1 MNLKIRFV
9 ALITLMTL
17 LPLCSTAQEELVNVR
32 RGDCTPG
39 INDNENEDGNGPRRA
54 SRRLPAIRT
63 NWDPNKTYKQ
73 MVVLFE
79 FSDSVFHREDARA
92 AYDRIFNEAGYNEG
106 LGAGCVADYFRDQ
119 SGGLLNLSF
128 DIYGPVTVSGKAQPY
143 DNPTIDTRNYGR
155 TQMEEATR
163 KVLEAYPDADYSQYD
178 WNGDGT
184 IEQVIYVYAGPGG
197 NKDTPKSYGHIW
209 PNTSTMS
216 QQTTPG
222 GYRISNYTC
231 SAELWLAGNKDL
243 RSCGI
248 GTICHEFS
256 HSLGLPDIY
265 PVGNNW
271 TGSVADE
278 WDLMDGG
285 NFTNY
290 GWCPPNYSPL
300 EKMLL
305 GWLQPVELTEAFSA
319 KDMPSAADSR
329 LVYQVKHTDNE
340 YLLIENRQWKGWDL
354 GLPGKGIVIWHV
366 NYDASDWKN
375 NRVNS
380 TTNQPRYS
388 LVAADNMNYDDWIA
402 KAKAMGITM
411 QNKLYRNSPRLNS
424 ILLSGSVYPFI
435 PTEETEKTNNEFTD
449 SSTPAAEMFTNNSSG
464 SKLLGKPLTNIAI
477 TEDGLAS
484 FDFMG
489 GATGIES
496 IMDQFYF
503 LSSQS
508 VYDLSGR
515 RVLKPVEGQLVI
527 VRGADGIVRK
537 VRYGREK

>member
-1 MNLKIRFV
+1 M
-9 ALITLMTL
+9 
-17 LPLCSTAQEELVNVR
+17 
-32 RGDCTPG
+32 
-39 INDNENEDGNGPRRA
+39 
-54 SRRLPAIRT
+54 
-63 NWDPNKTYKQ
+63 
-73 MVVLFE
+73 
-79 FSDSVFHREDARA
+79 
-92 AYDRIFNEAGYNEG
+92 AG
-106 LGAGCVADYFRDQ
+106 
-119 SGGLLNLSF
+119 
-128 DIYGPVTVSGKAQPY
+128 
-143 DNPTIDTRNYGR
+143 
-155 TQMEEATR
+155 R
-163 KVLEAYPDADYSQYD
+163 K
-178 WNGDGT
+178 
-184 IEQVIYVYAGPGG
+184 
-197 NKDTPKSYGHIW
+197 
-209 PNTSTMS
+209 
-216 QQTTPG
+216 
-222 GYRISNYTC
+222 
-231 SAELWLAGNKDL
+231 L

-411 QNKLYRNSPRLNS
+411 QNNLYRNSPRLNS